1 MKNTPAETLELT
13 PAAPAAASRQLAITA
28 DPASNAIV
36 ELLKSPDALKNV
48 EAMEKLTDLY
58 LKLKAS
64 AAEQEFATAFNALQ
78 ADLPPIQASKPV
90 PNNDGSIRYKFA
102 PYESIME
109 QVRPLILK
117 HGFTISFSSDVAEGR
132 IVMHCTL
139 QHIAGHKKTNSFA
152 ARVSKPPGASEAQ
165 GDGATSTYAKRF
177 ALCDALNITIEKDN
191 DGIHPDA
198 RALGEPIGKDKI
210 QYLKEQIA
218 ETGGNEAA
226 FFALAGVT
234 KYEDITSGSYPVLV
248 NALELK
254 KKNRK

>member
-13 PAAPAAASRQLAITA
+13 PAAPAGQLRVMQ

-48 EAMEKLTDLY
+48 DAMEKLTDLY

-90 PNNDGSIRYKFA
+90 PNNDGSVRYKFA
-102 PYESIME
+102 PYEAIME

-177 ALCDALNITIEKDN
+177 ALCDALNITIEKDS
-191 DGIHPDA
+191 DGIIPDA
-198 RALGEPIGKDKI
+198 RALGEPISKDKI
-210 QYLKEQIA
+210 QYLKEQVS

-226 FFALAGVT
+226 FLALAGVDSYD
-234 KYEDITSGSYPVLV
+234 KITTGSYPVLI

-254 KKNRK
+254 KRRK